1 MAAIAQDVLDA
12 HKKRLTPRM
21 IDVWKELCMG
31 KSNKGIARDL
41 GIEESTVES
50 HLGRLYRELDLEQGE
65 NSERVMAVLIALKL
79 KD

>member
-1 MAAIAQDVLDA
+1 MVIADNILKS
-12 HKKRLTPRM
+12 HKRLTPRV
-21 IDVWKELCMG
+21 IEVWLEVCMG

-41 GIEESTVES
+41 GISENTVEA

-65 NSERVMAVLIALKL
+65 NSERVMAVLIALGI